1 MSTTIY
7 QTPEWQAI
15 ANTVIAACLVLFLMI
30 TLVILFLRRRNIPV
44 SQTIEVDSREP
55 HSITI
60 TFVPAQVI
68 SKDIGS
74 MNSSNANTTGTS
86 SSSNNTIASANA
98 QTSATVNMVTP
109 EHNEGDGTNP
119 SIQPQ
124 SAPVA

>member
-1 MSTTIY
+1 MSSTIY

-68 SKDIGS
+68 NKDIGS
-74 MNSSNANTTGTS
+74 MNANGSNGNAN
-86 SSSNNTIASANA
+86 ADA
-98 QTSATVNMVTP
+98 QTMASVNIVTP
-109 EHNEGDGTNP
+109 GHNEGEGNANP
-119 SIQPQ
+119 SVQPQ

>member
-1 MSTTIY
+1 MSSATTIY

-68 SKDIGS
+68 GKNPDCI
-74 MNSSNANTTGTS
+74 
-86 SSSNNTIASANA
+86 SANNA
-98 QTSATVNMVTP
+98 TNPTTATVNIVTP
-109 EHNEGDGTNP
+109 NPEQEAGARAGGGGTGP
-119 SIQPQ
+119 SIDPQ